1 MSTPR
6 WLLMAALM
14 IFVSGH
20 AMACPLCSSIL
31 QLTISAQELV
41 YSRHAVLAAP
51 VADRNAYRVVAVIKG
66 EAPAGNTIPGPVFR
80 GLMKSEKPL
89 LLIRDVSW
97 PRWVNFGPVSA
108 DQADWLRK
116 LTATKSANDL
126 TDEEWREHVA
136 FFLPYLENPE
146 PMVAEIAFN
155 EFASAPYAALRSLK
169 PRLDAVALRK
179 WLAGSKE
186 MPGRYLGLRIKYLT
200 ITREADQHFNTARPV
215 KSIRLRREA
224 RPAYRQIASQRTAV
238 TGLIGETSKVKQHSA
253 FNAQGISEGA
263 PISQIIFYLRD
274 HRIGGLHGRTLGQ
287 GKATFANCDKFT
299 LA

>member
-1 MSTPR
+1 
-6 WLLMAALM
+6 MAALM

-80 GLMKSEKPL
+80 GVMKSEKPL
-89 LLIRDVSW
+89 LLIRDVAW

-179 WLAGSKE
+179 WLADPRLAAREPVYLLLLGIAGTADDARWIEERIATVRQKHDSAKLPALLGAQLE
-186 MPGRYLGLRIKYLT
+186 LRGPAGIEQIETLYLADSTRTEPELEAAVAALNVYASSHGGAARGRVNEALRLLNK
-200 ITREADQHFNTARPV
+200 Q
-215 KSIRLRREA
+215 
-224 RPAYRQIASQRTAV
+224 RPAPESSSR
-238 TGLIGETSKVKQHSA
+238 
-253 FNAQGISEGA
+253 
-263 PISQIIFYLRD
+263 
-274 HRIGGLHGRTLGQ
+274 
-287 GKATFANCDKFT
+287 
-299 LA
+299 